1 METMIRCEYDDDCG
15 FDQTFETFFEAEGRK
30 AAKADD
36 ERAEAAFYADLC
48 ARAAQND

>member
-1 METMIRCEYDDDCG
+1 MEMMIRSEYEDDNG
-15 FDQTFETFFEAEGRK
+15 FDQTFDAYFEAQGRK

-48 ARAAQND
+48 ARASESD

>member
-1 METMIRCEYDDDCG
+1 MEMMIRSEYEDDNG
-15 FDQTFETFFEAEGRK
+15 FDQTFETFFEAQGRK

-48 ARAAQND
+48 ARASQND